1 MAPCLEFGCV
11 LRVRPVRYQR
21 DSIRQLSRALPNA
34 NTILQAW
41 EKSSSI
47 ESILNY
53 SPALPAIWWQVIPVL
68 VLKQSDW
75 PSQDGSTG
83 ITSYKAIQAAE
94 AAGAAVQAPS
104 NFFLFFSST
113 VPAGMKM

>member
-34 NTILQAW
+34 NTILQPW
-41 EKSSSI
+41 EKSSSIESIESI

-53 SPALPAIWWQVIPVL
+53 SPALI
-68 VLKQSDW
+68 
-75 PSQDGSTG
+75 
-83 ITSYKAIQAAE
+83 ITIGMVGE
-94 AAGAAVQAPS
+94 AAPAS
-104 NFFLFFSST
+104 SST
-113 VPAGMKM
+113 VMANALAIVSGGSGGLTTVALP